1 MKNQSYRPGNFH
13 DAQSL
18 LDQLFAENPCLQQQ
32 IQDPSIGIFDL
43 WPAVLK
49 ELELGILA
57 HHSEIVQL
65 EKGRL
70 WLSVSHPVFVQ
81 ELKLQQY
88 RWLPKFEAALRQQKI
103 ADYRIRKVRFRTQ

>member
-18 LDQLFAENPCLQQQ
+18 LDQLFDENPGLHRQLN
-32 IQDPSIGIFDL
+32 DPSIAIFDL

-49 ELELGILA
+49 ELGLGILA

-65 EKGRL
+65 ERGSL

-103 ADYRIRKVRFRTQ
+103 VDYQIRKVRFRTQ